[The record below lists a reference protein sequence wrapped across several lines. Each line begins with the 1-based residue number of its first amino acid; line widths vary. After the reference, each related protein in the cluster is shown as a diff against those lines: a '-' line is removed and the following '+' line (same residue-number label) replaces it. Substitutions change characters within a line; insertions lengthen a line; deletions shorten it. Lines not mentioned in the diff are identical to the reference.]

1 MSGMPFLAI
10 ARLAERSPIEFPQAR
25 IVMPSIL
32 EGILEIVP
40 RNWRRPTRLLAM
52 VSIQVAAMKK
62 PYREITVPTNT
73 GNFSSSAYRRTHMP
87 IIRHIKQYIIA
98 GILSALVYHIT
109 QYGDKITDKAF
120 DIKMNQ

>member
-25 IVMPSIL
+25 IVIPSML
-32 EGILEIVP
+32 EGILDIVP

-52 VSIQVAAMKK
+52 VSIQVAAMEK
-62 PYREITVPTNT
+62 PYREITVPANS
-73 GNFSSSAYRRTHMP
+73 GNFSSSAYRRRERP
-87 IIRHIKQYIIA
+87 IIRHTKQYMIA
-98 GILSALVYHIT
+98 EILSALVYHKT

-120 DIKMNQ
+120 EM

>member
-25 IVMPSIL
+25 IVIPSML
-32 EGILEIVP
+32 EGILDIVP

-52 VSIQVAAMKK
+52 VSIQVAAMEK
-62 PYREITVPTNT
+62 PYREITVPANS
-73 GNFSSSAYRRTHMP
+73 GNFSSSAYRRREMP
-87 IIRHIKQYIIA
+87 IIRHTKQYMIA
-98 GILSALVYHIT
+98 EILSALVYHKT

-120 DIKMNQ
+120 EM